1 MFLLSLMEASQVTYG
16 KQYTCQCR
24 RCKKYRL
31 DLWVGKILWSRKW
44 QPTSAFLPGKF
55 PMDRGDWWIVFSCCF
70 QHIMYSLVVVDR
82 AASMREEFVLSKN
95 TCYMLFVEKICF
107 SFKIIVVSSIS
118 FLSRLCSDSME
129 NITSHRNLN
138 PTGYA
143 GS

>member
-1 MFLLSLMEASQVTYG
+1 MGYNSCDRKESDTTEHTPNSLTKVA
-16 KQYTCQCR
+16 
-24 RCKKYRL
+24 
-31 DLWVGKILWSRKW
+31 
-44 QPTSAFLPGKF
+44 
-55 PMDRGDWWIVFSCCF
+55 IVFSCCF

-95 TCYMLFVEKICF
+95 TCYMLLVEKICF